1 MGRVD
6 GKVVLITGAA
16 RGQGR
21 SHALRLAEEGAAI
34 IATDICHEV
43 GSTHYALARADDLDE
58 TRSLVEARG
67 AKIITAVA
75 DVRNV
80 DQLDAAVRAGR
91 EAFGDIDVVCANA
104 GIGSLGRGWELS
116 AKQWQ
121 DMIDVNLTGVWN
133 TLRSVIPHMIE
144 AGRGGSLILTNSVAG
159 LLGRPNM
166 AHYAASKH
174 GLVGLMRSLANE
186 LAPYR
191 IRVNSV
197 HPGNVDTDMVR
208 NPVGLRLLV
217 PGVDRPTA
225 EQIAESAAR
234 LNAIPVPWVESI
246 DVSNA
251 VLWLASDETR
261 YVTGATVPVDAGAF
275 IKA

>member
-75 DVRNV
+75 DVRDV

-144 AGRGGSLILTNSVAG
+144 AGRGGSLVLTNSVAG

>member
-75 DVRNV
+75 DVRDV

-186 LAPYR
+186 LAPYH

-217 PGVDRPTA
+217 PGVERPTA

>member
-75 DVRNV
+75 DVRDV
-80 DQLDAAVRAGR
+80 DQLGAAVRAGR

-144 AGRGGSLILTNSVAG
+144 AGRGGSLVLTNSVAG